1 MSFDA
6 WVVTTLNKMIG
17 YSYLFDLFWI
27 FITSY
32 FGYLL
37 IVGTTIYWILR
48 KKEDPDAYRN
58 LLFIFCIMVL
68 SIFVFTEGIRYF
80 WYRPRPFFAFPDIN
94 VPLFQAGSSSFP
106 SGHTAT
112 YFALAFGMYYFNKK
126 IGGWYLLGAGLIAFS
141 RIVLGVHYPSD
152 IVGGVV
158 IAWVSL
164 VIIKH
169 LFTYRFE

>member
-1 MSFDA
+1 MIVYSPWFSFL
-6 WVVTTLNKMIG
+6 WV
-17 YSYLFDLFWI
+17 

-37 IVGTTIYWILR
+37 IVGTVVYWILQ
-48 KKEDPDAYRN
+48 KKSDQEAYRN
-58 LLFIFCIMVL
+58 LLFIFCVMVL
-68 SIFVFTEGIRYF
+68 STLVFTEGIRYF
-80 WYRPRPFFAFPDIN
+80 WYRPRPFLALSGIH
-94 VPLFQAGSSSFP
+94 VPYVQAGSSSFP

-112 YFALAFGMYYFNKK
+112 YFALAFAMYYFNKK
-126 IGGWYLLGAGLIAFS
+126 IGVWYLVGAGLIALS
-141 RIVLGVHYPSD
+141 RIILGVHYPSD
-152 IVGGVV
+152 IVGGIA